1 MNKKPEKNTK
11 MLISVLFFVV
21 VVACVGGLMQV
32 KLQEILTTY
41 MEKQV
46 AEQAQAY
53 AGVYDSKLS
62 MEFRRMENTA
72 SYIEWE
78 VLDEESMGRIEN
90 TLKDSVDGVHYGIL
104 GVDASAV
111 YGEVLEVREFPGIQD
126 SFRGNSAVC
135 YSEEKG
141 MLLTTP
147 IYNGKNIKY
156 VLYELFDKE
165 LYASSVVMESFEG
178 NGEVIIASKNGTAMH
193 AMTEEAF
200 QNAFAGKE
208 AVDAFAQIEKKMDV
222 ATAAA
227 VLVGS
232 HFYFVAE
239 VGQTEFYVAG
249 VMPKDVMTEGV
260 TEVFILILWV
270 FGLLLL
276 LFGIGMFYLLG
287 AQEKAKESEELRAA
301 KEMAE
306 KANKAKNDF
315 LANMSHEIRTPINA
329 ITGMNEMVIRES
341 KDEQIRQYALNIKYA
356 SQTLLSLINDVL
368 DFAKIEAGKMEIVE
382 DNYELRLLLL
392 DVVNMVQMKAEKKKL
407 VLKVDVDEELPNQL
421 YGDSV
426 RIHQVLLNI
435 LNNAVKYTKE
445 GSVSLQVSGEK
456 KGTDAVLLKMEVAD
470 TGVGIRQEDLPRI
483 FDGFERLDIKENRHI
498 EGSGLGLAITY
509 KLLKQMDGKLE
520 VESTYGKGSVF
531 TIFLSQQ
538 IIGDEVVGSLQDEYH
553 KGKVNKSP
561 YRESFVA
568 PDAKILVVDDNEMN
582 LLVVEKLLK
591 ATKIKTDTCMSG
603 RECLLQMQKEMY
615 DVVLLDH
622 MMPEMDGIETLKRV
636 RQMEEEAGKRTTVV
650 ALTANVIS
658 GVREMYLEAGFDD
671 YLSKPIDGKLLE
683 EMLIRY
689 IPAEKLKPVENEEKE
704 EKTLHEKYVS
714 ETATIDTEVP
724 ERNDKD
730 ETEAELLNPEI
741 GMRYCGESRELYEE
755 MISMFCGAK
764 DGKKK
769 QLQESFDTEDFARYT
784 VYVHALKST
793 SLSIGGKRVSLLAAK
808 LEKAGKQGD
817 FDFIRE
823 NHDKLM
829 SLYEE
834 TADAAQSFLNGE
846 M

>member
-1 MNKKPEKNTK
+1 MNKKLGKNTK
-11 MLISVLFFVV
+11 MLMSVLVFVI
-21 VVACVGGLMQV
+21 VVACVGGLMQI
-32 KLQEILTTY
+32 KLQELLTAY
-41 MEKQV
+41 MEDQV
-46 AEQAQAY
+46 AKQAQAY
-53 AGVYDSKLS
+53 ADVYESKLS

-78 VLDEESMGRIEN
+78 VLDEESMARIEN
-90 TLKDSVDGVHYGIL
+90 TLQDTVDGIHYGIL
-104 GVDASAV
+104 SVDASAV
-111 YGEVLEVREFPGIQD
+111 YGEVLNIREFPGIQD

-147 IYNGKNIKY
+147 VYNGKNIKY

-165 LYASSVVMESFEG
+165 LCASGVVMKNYEG
-178 NGEVIIASKNGTAMH
+178 NGEVIIASRNGTAMH
-193 AMTEEAF
+193 AMEEEKF
-200 QNAFAGKE
+200 QSSFTGKE
-208 AVDAFAQIEKKMDV
+208 AKNAFSLIEKKMDV

-227 VLVGS
+227 VLSGS

-239 VGQTEFYVAG
+239 VGYTEFYVVG
-249 VMPKDVMTEGV
+249 VMPKDVMTDGV
-260 TEVFILILWV
+260 TDVFILILWV

-276 LFGIGMFYLLG
+276 LFGIGMFYLIG
-287 AQEKAKESEELRAA
+287 AQEKAKESEELRVA

-306 KANKAKNDF
+306 KANQAKNDF

-341 KDEQIRQYALNIKYA
+341 EDEQIRQYAFNIKYA
-356 SQTLLSLINDVL
+356 SQTLLALINDIL

-382 DNYELRLLLL
+382 DNYELRFLLK
-392 DVVNMVQMKAEKKKL
+392 DAVNMVRMKAEKKKL
-407 VLKVDVDEELPNQL
+407 LLKIEVEESLPNQL
-421 YGDSV
+421 YGDSI

-435 LNNAVKYTKE
+435 LNNAVKYTKV
-445 GSVSLQVSGEK
+445 GSVSLRVSGERQ
-456 KGTDAVLLKMEVAD
+456 GTDSVLLKMVVED
-470 TGVGIRQEDLPRI
+470 TGVGIRQEDIPRL

-509 KLLKQMDGKLE
+509 KLLKQMGGRLE
-520 VESTYGKGSVF
+520 VESTYGEGSVF
-531 TIFLSQQ
+531 TVFLSQQ
-538 IIGDEVVGSLQDEYH
+538 IIGDEAVGSLQDEYN
-553 KGKVNKSP
+553 KGKVSKSV
-561 YRESFVA
+561 YRESFEA

-591 ATKIKTDTCMSG
+591 TTQVKIDTCMSG
-603 RECLLQMQKEMY
+603 RECLLQMQKEKY
-615 DVVLLDH
+615 DVILLDH
-622 MMPEMDGIETLKRV
+622 MMPEMDGMETLKRA
-636 RQMEEEAGKRTTVV
+636 RQMEEEAGGRTPVI

-658 GVREMYLEAGFDD
+658 GVRDMYLEAGFDD

-683 EMLIRY
+683 EMLIKH
-689 IPAEKLKPVENEEKE
+689 IPPEKLIAVKEESEKGKTATYELKISEKE
-704 EKTLHEKYVS
+704 ENS
-714 ETATIDTEVP
+714 EP
-724 ERNDKD
+724 EED
-730 ETEAELLNPEI
+730 LLNVEI
-741 GMRYCGESRELYEE
+741 GMQYCGESRELYEE

-793 SLSIGGKRVSLLAAK
+793 SLSIGGKRVSGFAAK

-817 FDFIRE
+817 FEFIRE
-823 NHDKLM
+823 NHAEVM
-829 SLYEE
+829 SLYEK
-834 TADAAQSFLNGE
+834 TAEAAQSFLDGQ